1 MIVTDSLYYSLQCD
15 KERSKDKSPH
25 KSCKDKCSIYGDQN
39 SNTTLASRESCRG
52 NQNCEKKGG
61 GSDCGYSSGADGCD
75 NCSVPSSND
84 SDVVYLDNVCS
95 SQDGEYLL
103 PLTPDPFCPLK
114 SVAKHNIV
122 QSSVFF

>member
-1 MIVTDSLYYSLQCD
+1 M
-15 KERSKDKSPH
+15 
-25 KSCKDKCSIYGDQN
+25 
-39 SNTTLASRESCRG
+39 ASRESCRG

-114 SVAKHNIV
+114 TVAKRNIV
-122 QSSVFF
+122 QSSVFFLTKSSLFFFCIIFLFSSLKILPYHTLIRYFKNSL